1 MALSGFVLR
10 VPIELINIQTG
21 ELLRFLIMAIGISIP
36 KLSVLSKRLQAYPYV
51 DKPVF
56 IIYPRIQ
63 RTFSSFYIVICSI
76 LIC

>member
-1 MALSGFVLR
+1 MALSGFELR

-51 DKPVF
+51 DKPVY
-56 IIYPRIQ
+56 IIDQ
-63 RTFSSFYIVICSI
+63 RHENTNMY
-76 LIC
+76 